1 MIIFKRC
8 CCCSLRAGCLTIAIV
23 SIIFDLLN
31 IVILLGSL
39 VVQSE
44 TLDIVATASLEK
56 ISFEDN
62 DYTDARFSKPLAQPE
77 KIHNIQ
83 LGLESIDVLLSVISV
98 ITSSLLIFG
107 ICQSRYKFIFP
118 TLLWMPL
125 DFAIYLVS
133 IVVIF
138 LFDVYQLDNYVIVVE
153 ITLNLSL
160 SLICWLF
167 VYSFWQQV
175 KIQVGA
181 PQRIEM
187 ATNNVQD

>member
-1 MIIFKRC
+1 M
-8 CCCSLRAGCLTIAIV
+8 
-23 SIIFDLLN
+23 LN

-39 VVQSE
+39 VVESD
-44 TLDIVATASLEK
+44 TLDSVATASLPK

-62 DYTDARFSKPLAQPE
+62 DLEEPE
-77 KIHNIQ
+77 SIHNII
-83 LGLESIDVLLSVISV
+83 LGVEVIDVLLSVISV
-98 ITSSLLIFG
+98 VTSSLLIFG

-138 LFDVYQLDNYVIVVE
+138 LFGVYPLEHYLLVVE
-153 ITLNLSL
+153 IFFSLSL

-175 KIQVGA
+175 
-181 PQRIEM
+181 RYLE
-187 ATNNVQD
+187 TNTFLVKDL

>member
-1 MIIFKRC
+1 M
-8 CCCSLRAGCLTIAIV
+8 
-23 SIIFDLLN
+23 
-31 IVILLGSL
+31 
-39 VVQSE
+39 
-44 TLDIVATASLEK
+44 ATASLEK

-62 DYTDARFSKPLAQPE
+62 DYTDTRFSKPLEQPE

-107 ICQSRYKFIFP
+107 ICQLRYKFIVP

-133 IVVIF
+133 IVVII
-138 LFDVYQLDNYVIVVE
+138 LFDVYQLDNYVIIVE

-175 KIQVGA
+175 RYDI
-181 PQRIEM
+181 
-187 ATNNVQD
+187 

>member
-1 MIIFKRC
+1 M
-8 CCCSLRAGCLTIAIV
+8 
-23 SIIFDLLN
+23 
-31 IVILLGSL
+31 
-39 VVQSE
+39 
-44 TLDIVATASLEK
+44 TANLEK

-62 DYTDARFSKPLAQPE
+62 DYVDSRFSKPLEEPE

-83 LGLESIDVLLSVISV
+83 LSLEGIDVFLSVISV

-138 LFDVYQLDNYVIVVE
+138 LFNVYQLDNYVIIIE
-153 ITLNLSL
+153 IILNLSL

-175 KIQVGA
+175 
-181 PQRIEM
+181 RC
-187 ATNNVQD
+187 AT

>member
-1 MIIFKRC
+1 MMLIFKRC

-31 IVILLGSL
+31 IAILLGSL
-39 VVQSE
+39 VVESE
-44 TLDIVATASLEK
+44 TLDSVASLKK

-62 DYTDARFSKPLAQPE
+62 DYTDARFSKPLEEPE
-77 KIHNIQ
+77 WINNIQ
-83 LGLESIDVLLSVISV
+83 VGLESMDVLLSLISV
-98 ITSSLLIFG
+98 VTSSLLIFG

-138 LFDVYQLDNYVIVVE
+138 LFDVYQLNNYVIIVE
-153 ITLNLSL
+153 IVLNLSL
-160 SLICWLF
+160 SLLCWLF
-167 VYSFWQQV
+167 VFSFWQQV

-187 ATNNVQD
+187 ETSNVQD

>member
-1 MIIFKRC
+1 M
-8 CCCSLRAGCLTIAIV
+8 
-23 SIIFDLLN
+23 
-31 IVILLGSL
+31 
-39 VVQSE
+39 
-44 TLDIVATASLEK
+44 ATASLEK

-62 DYTDARFSKPLAQPE
+62 DYTDARFSKPLEQPE
-77 KIHNIQ
+77 KIHSIQ

-107 ICQSRYKFIFP
+107 ICQLRYKFIVP

-133 IVVIF
+133 IVVII
-138 LFDVYQLDNYVIVVE
+138 LFDVYQLDNYVIIVE

-175 KIQVGA
+175 RYDI
-181 PQRIEM
+181 
-187 ATNNVQD
+187 

>member
-1 MIIFKRC
+1 M
-8 CCCSLRAGCLTIAIV
+8 
-23 SIIFDLLN
+23 
-31 IVILLGSL
+31 
-39 VVQSE
+39 
-44 TLDIVATASLEK
+44 ATASLEK

-62 DYTDARFSKPLAQPE
+62 DYTDTRFSKPLEQPE

-98 ITSSLLIFG
+98 ITSSLLIVG
-107 ICQSRYKFIFP
+107 ICQLRYKFIVP

-133 IVVIF
+133 IVVII
-138 LFDVYQLDNYVIVVE
+138 LFDVYQLDNYVIIVE

-175 KIQVGA
+175 RYDI
-181 PQRIEM
+181 
-187 ATNNVQD
+187 

>member
-1 MIIFKRC
+1 M
-8 CCCSLRAGCLTIAIV
+8 
-23 SIIFDLLN
+23 
-31 IVILLGSL
+31 
-39 VVQSE
+39 
-44 TLDIVATASLEK
+44 ATASLEK

-62 DYTDARFSKPLAQPE
+62 DYTDTRFSKPLEQPE
-77 KIHNIQ
+77 KIHSIQ

-107 ICQSRYKFIFP
+107 ICQLRYKFIVP

-133 IVVIF
+133 IVVII
-138 LFDVYQLDNYVIVVE
+138 LFDVYQLDNYVIIVE

-175 KIQVGA
+175 RYDI
-181 PQRIEM
+181 
-187 ATNNVQD
+187 

>member
-1 MIIFKRC
+1 M
-8 CCCSLRAGCLTIAIV
+8 
-23 SIIFDLLN
+23 LN

-39 VVQSE
+39 VVESD
-44 TLDIVATASLEK
+44 TLDSVATASLPK

-62 DYTDARFSKPLAQPE
+62 DYTDARFSKPLEEPE
-77 KIHNIQ
+77 SIHNII
-83 LGLESIDVLLSVISV
+83 LGLEVIDVLLSVISV
-98 ITSSLLIFG
+98 VTSSLLIFG

-138 LFDVYQLDNYVIVVE
+138 LFGVYPLEHYLLVVE
-153 ITLNLSL
+153 IFFSLSL

-175 KIQVGA
+175 
-181 PQRIEM
+181 RYLE
-187 ATNNVQD
+187 TNTFLVKDL

>member
-1 MIIFKRC
+1 M
-8 CCCSLRAGCLTIAIV
+8 
-23 SIIFDLLN
+23 
-31 IVILLGSL
+31 
-39 VVQSE
+39 
-44 TLDIVATASLEK
+44 ATASLEK

-62 DYTDARFSKPLAQPE
+62 DYTDARFSKPLEQPE

-107 ICQSRYKFIFP
+107 ICQLRYKFIVP

-133 IVVIF
+133 IVVII
-138 LFDVYQLDNYVIVVE
+138 LFDVYQLDNYVIIVE

-175 KIQVGA
+175 RYDI
-181 PQRIEM
+181 
-187 ATNNVQD
+187 

>member
-1 MIIFKRC
+1 M
-8 CCCSLRAGCLTIAIV
+8 G
-23 SIIFDLLN
+23 
-31 IVILLGSL
+31 
-39 VVQSE
+39 
-44 TLDIVATASLEK
+44 
-56 ISFEDN
+56 
-62 DYTDARFSKPLAQPE
+62 RFSKPLEEPE
-77 KIHNIQ
+77 KIQTIQ
-83 LGLESIDVLLSVISV
+83 LSLEGIDVFLSVISV

-138 LFDVYQLDNYVIVVE
+138 LFNVYQLDNYVIIVE
-153 ITLNLSL
+153 IILNLSL

-187 ATNNVQD
+187 QTSNVQD